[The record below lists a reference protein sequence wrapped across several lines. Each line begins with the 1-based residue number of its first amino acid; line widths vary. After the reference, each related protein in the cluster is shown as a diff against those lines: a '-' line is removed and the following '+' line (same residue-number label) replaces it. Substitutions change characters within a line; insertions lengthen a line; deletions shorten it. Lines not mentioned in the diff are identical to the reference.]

1 MTSCKLAPPDPIHGM
16 HLQAE
21 EAAEASIPMA
31 PDFLQR
37 VIDSCQTDTTSA
49 HQLMML
55 AMHAVLLETG
65 MQLAQQVCLICLSAA
80 CFNMH
85 TG

>member
-1 MTSCKLAPPDPIHGM
+1 M
-16 HLQAE
+16 HLQVE
-21 EAAEASIPMA
+21 KTAEASIPTA

-37 VIDSCQTDTTSA
+37 VIDSCQTDITTA

-65 MQLAQQVCLICLSAA
+65 IQLAQQVCLICLSAA
-80 CFNMH
+80 CFDMH